1 MKLERTKNATR
12 NIIFGVAL
20 KLYQIVLPFVMR
32 TVMIYTI
39 GVQYLGLNSLFTSVL
54 QVLNIAE
61 LGVGSAMVFSMYK
74 PITKDDNKT
83 ICALMNLY
91 KWYYRVIGG
100 VILVLGLILLP
111 FIPDLISG
119 KIPSDMNVYILYL
132 LNLLATVFTY
142 WLFAFRNSILQA
154 YQRTDVTS
162 KVTLGTD
169 TFKYLLQLV
178 ALCVFYDYYYYVI
191 ALLVSQILTNI
202 ITAYFSKKMYP
213 QYDPAGKLP
222 KSEVKKINRRIK
234 DLFTSKLGATIVT
247 SADTIVISAFLGLTA
262 LAVYQNYFFVI
273 TSIIALITI
282 IYSSCLAGIGNS
294 IIVETLEKNLNDLKK
309 FTVLIVWISTICTSC
324 LLCLYQP
331 FIAVW
336 VGEDLQ
342 LEYSVVVC
350 ICIYFFV
357 YEINHLLNVYKDA
370 SGIWHKDRYRPL
382 VTALSNLAMNLV
394 MVQFWG
400 LYGVVLSTVISM
412 SIIGMPWL
420 IHNLFTV
427 LFKKKDL
434 PGYLK
439 LLFLFVGVGAIICAV
454 TAIVCNFI
462 TFNSNIVTIIVR
474 GAVCVVVSNVLF
486 IGIFRKNKK
495 FGESIVLIEKMLK
508 GKVPLHKI
516 LPKTSPNI

>member
-61 LGVGSAMVFSMYK
+61 LGVGSAMVFSMYE
-74 PITKDDNKT
+74 PITKDDNVT

-91 KWYYRVIGG
+91 KWYYRIIGC
-100 VILVLGLILLP
+100 VILVFGLILLP
-111 FIPDLISG
+111 FIPKLISG

-169 TFKYLLQLV
+169 TFKYVLQII
-178 ALCVFYDYYYYVI
+178 ALCFFYDYYFYVI
-191 ALLVSQILTNI
+191 ALLVSQILTNV
-202 ITAYFSKKMYP
+202 ITAVFSKKMYP
-213 QYDPAGKLP
+213 QYNPMGKLP

-234 DLFTSKLGATIVT
+234 DLFTSKLGGTIVT

-262 LAVYQNYFFVI
+262 LAIYQNYFFVI
-273 TSIIALITI
+273 TSLIALMTI
-282 IYSSCLAGIGNS
+282 VYSSCLAGIGNS
-294 IIVETLEKNLNDLKK
+294 IIVETMEKNLNDLKK
-309 FTVLIVWISTICTSC
+309 FTVLIIWIATVCTSC

-331 FIAVW
+331 FIALW

-342 LEYSVVVC
+342 LEYSVVIC
-350 ICIYFFV
+350 ICVYFFV
-357 YEINHLLNVYKDA
+357 YEINQLLNVYKDA
-370 SGIWHKDRYRPL
+370 AGIWHEDRFRPL
-382 VTALSNLAMNLV
+382 VTALANLAMNLV
-394 MVQFWG
+394 TVQFWG
-400 LYGVVLSTVISM
+400 LYGVILSTVVSTIVV
-412 SIIGMPWL
+412 GMPWL

-427 LFKKKDL
+427 LFEKKHL
-434 PGYLK
+434 PNYLK
-439 LLFLFVGVGAIICAV
+439 MLFGFVIVAVLICAV
-454 TAIVCNFI
+454 TTVICLFINFE
-462 TFNSNIVTIIVR
+462 SNILTLIVR
-474 GAVCVVVSNVLF
+474 GIVCVSVSNVLF
-486 IGIFRKNKK
+486 IGVFRKNEK
-495 FGESIVLIEKMLK
+495 FGESIMLIEKMLK
-508 GKVPLHKI
+508 GKVPLHII
-516 LPKTSPNI
+516 LPKNN

>member
-61 LGVGSAMVFSMYK
+61 LGVGSAMVFSMYE
-74 PITKDDNKT
+74 PITKDDNVT

-91 KWYYRVIGG
+91 KWYYRIIGG
-100 VILVLGLILLP
+100 VILVFGLILLP
-111 FIPDLISG
+111 FIPNLISG
-119 KIPSDMNVYILYL
+119 EVPSDMNVYILYL

-169 TFKYLLQLV
+169 TFKYLLQIV
-178 ALCVFYDYYYYVI
+178 GLCAFHNYYYYVI

-213 QYDPAGKLP
+213 QYDPIGKLP
-222 KSEVKKINRRIK
+222 KSEVKKINGRIK
-234 DLFTSKLGATIVT
+234 DLFTSKLGGTIVT

-262 LAVYQNYFFVI
+262 LAIYQNYFFVI
-273 TSIIALITI
+273 TSLIALMTI
-282 IYSSCLAGIGNS
+282 VYSSCLAGIGNS
-294 IIVETLEKNLNDLKK
+294 IIVETMEKNLNDLKK
-309 FTVLIVWISTICTSC
+309 FTVLILWVSTVCTSC

-331 FIAVW
+331 FIALW
-336 VGEDLQ
+336 VGKDLQ
-342 LEYSVVVC
+342 MEYPVVVC
-350 ICIYFFV
+350 ICIYFFI

-370 SGIWHKDRYRPL
+370 AGIWHKDRFRPL
-382 VTALSNLAMNLV
+382 VTALANLALNLI

-400 LYGVVLSTVISM
+400 LYGVILSTVISM
-412 SIIGMPWL
+412 CVIGMPWI

-427 LFKKKDL
+427 LFRKEDM
-434 PGYLK
+434 PNYLK
-439 LLFLFVGVGAIICAV
+439 LLFTFAIIGALICAV
-454 TAIVCNFI
+454 TTVICNLI
-462 TFNSNIVTIIVR
+462 TFNSNILTIVVR
-474 GAVCVVVSNVLF
+474 GIVCVVVSDILF
-486 IGIFRKNKK
+486 IGVFRKNKK
-495 FGESIVLIEKMLK
+495 FAEAIYLIEKMFK
-508 GKVPLHKI
+508 GKIPLHKI
-516 LPKTSPNI
+516 LPKSN

>member
-20 KLYQIVLPFVMR
+20 KLYQIVLPFVTR

-39 GVQYLGLNSLFTSVL
+39 GVQYLGLNSLFTSIL

-61 LGVGSAMVFSMYK
+61 LGVGSAMVFSMYE

-91 KWYYRVIGG
+91 KWYYRIIGG
-100 VILVLGLILLP
+100 VILVFGLILLP
-111 FIPDLISG
+111 FIPNLISG
-119 KIPSDMNVYILYL
+119 KVPSDMNVYVLYL

-169 TFKYLLQLV
+169 TFKYLLQV
-178 ALCVFYDYYYYVI
+178 VGLCVFHNYYYYVI
-191 ALLVSQILTNI
+191 ALLVSQILTNV

-213 QYDPAGKLP
+213 QYDPMGKLP

-234 DLFTSKLGATIVT
+234 DLFTSKLGATIVN

-262 LAVYQNYFFVI
+262 LAIYQNYFFVI
-273 TSIIALITI
+273 TSLIALMTMV
-282 IYSSCLAGIGNS
+282 YSACLAGIGNS
-294 IIVETLEKNLNDLKK
+294 IIVETLEKNLNDLKR
-309 FTVLIVWISTICTSC
+309 FTVLILWISTVCTSC

-331 FIAVW
+331 FIAFW
-336 VGEDLQ
+336 VGKDLQ
-342 LEYSVVVC
+342 MEYAIVIC
-350 ICIYFFV
+350 ICIYFFI

-370 SGIWHKDRYRPL
+370 AGLWHKDRFRPL
-382 VTALSNLAMNLV
+382 VTALSNLAMNII

-412 SIIGMPWL
+412 CVVGMPWL

-427 LFKKKDL
+427 LFKKEHMVD
-434 PGYLK
+434 YLK
-439 LLFLFVGVGAIICAV
+439 LLFTFAIVGGIICAV
-454 TAIVCNFI
+454 TTIVCNLI
-462 TFNSNIVTIIVR
+462 TFNSNLITLVVR
-474 GAVCVVVSNVLF
+474 GIVCVVISNVLF
-486 IGIFRKNKK
+486 IAVFRKNKR
-495 FGESIVLIEKMLK
+495 FGEAIYLIEKMFK
-508 GKVPLHKI
+508 GKLPLHKV
-516 LPKTSPNI
+516 LSKELKR